1 MSLLCKRYANIEGK
15 YLCGKDRKQ
24 VKSKKP
30 LNIPQTLAH
39 LAVPPVRQRWKERT
53 IKIPLNVPQSHP
65 HANSYTPLWGIAT
78 TCLGYV
84 HRLDRLGVL
93 CKICPLC
100 YAGRTS
106 IICPKFVS
114 FYKFF
119 HGCNFCILFYNLA
132 LPFLF
137 FILAV
142 EHVRPVGQDG
152 CNAMGNACNAMGN
165 ACKRVTQTKYL
176 HSVTNLVCPAFRFWF
191 EQVCISSFCF

>member
-53 IKIPLNVPQSHP
+53 IKIPLNDPQSNTQ
-65 HANSYTPLWGIAT
+65 ANSYTPVWGIAT

-84 HRLDRLGVL
+84 HRLDRLGML

-114 FYKFF
+114 LYKFF
-119 HGCNFCILFYNLA
+119 HGCNFCILFYNSA

-137 FILAV
+137 FLLAV
-142 EHVRPVGQDG
+142 EQLRPVGQDG
-152 CNAMGNACNAMGN
+152 CNAMG
-165 ACKRVTQTKYL
+165 KLFITL
-176 HSVTNLVCPAFRFWF
+176 PS
-191 EQVCISSFCF
+191 